1 MRDHLTLAVWTL
13 AVLLCL
19 GLGQARRAGAAPDPP
34 TRSYYAYVC
43 SESEDEVALVRYG
56 PSGLEVVKTIVVG
69 SFPAETEGPHGI
81 GLDPDGRHWYV
92 SLAHGFPFGSVH
104 KYETDTDAWVGD
116 VTLGMFPAT
125 LDVSAT
131 TGLLYVVNFD
141 LHGPMEPSSI
151 SVVETDTMTEVE
163 RIATGIMPHGS
174 RLSSDGTWHYSV
186 SMMSDEVVE
195 TDALAFSVNRTL
207 ALSPEALREQG
218 REASTVAGDGAGWN
232 YGSSLGASARA
243 VQPTWVTRPTAGG
256 KLYVAGNNVSRI
268 FEIDLTS
275 WSVVRTFDTGP
286 GPYNLAVTADEL
298 ALVVTYRSGAAVG
311 FWDLASGRERV
322 RTPTSRTI
330 PHGVALTPD
339 GEYAFVTLEGVG
351 SEPGTV
357 EVYHVGSGER
367 VGAVEVGKQAGGIA
381 FWKTEPLKTKP

>member
-1 MRDHLTLAVWTL
+1 MKEHLTLAVRTL
-13 AVLLCL
+13 AVLSCLVL
-19 GLGQARRAGAAPDPP
+19 GLVIGPARQAGAAPDPP

-125 LDVSAT
+125 LDVSAA

-141 LHGPMEPSSI
+141 LHGPMEPGSI

-163 RIATGIMPHGS
+163 RIPTGIMPHGS
-174 RLSSDGTWHYSV
+174 RLNSDGTWHYSV

-195 TDALAFSVNRTL
+195 TDALAFIVNRTL
-207 ALSPEALREQG
+207 ALSLEAPPGRTGQAGQAGQG
-218 REASTVAGDGAGWN
+218 RDASPSGNAV
-232 YGSSLGASARA
+232 RA
-243 VQPTWVTRPTAGG
+243 VQPTWVTPPTAGG
-256 KLYVAGNNVSRI
+256 KLYVAGNSVSRI
-268 FEIDLTS
+268 FEVDLTS
-275 WSVVRTFDTGP
+275 WSVSRTFDTGP
-286 GPYNLAVTADEL
+286 GPYNLAVTPDEL
-298 ALVVTYRSGAAVG
+298 TLVATYKSGAAVG
-311 FWDLASGRERV
+311 FWDLASGSERV

-367 VGAVEVGKQAGGIA
+367 VGAVDVGKQAGGIA
-381 FWKTEPLKTKP
+381 FWKTEP

>member
-1 MRDHLTLAVWTL
+1 MKEHLTLAVRTL
-13 AVLLCL
+13 AVLSCLVL
-19 GLGQARRAGAAPDPP
+19 GLVIGPARQAGAAPDPP

-125 LDVSAT
+125 LDVSAA

-141 LHGPMEPSSI
+141 LHGPMEPGSI

-163 RIATGIMPHGS
+163 RIPTGIMPHGS
-174 RLSSDGTWHYSV
+174 RLNSDGTWHYSV

-195 TDALAFSVNRTL
+195 TDALAFIQCWNRL
-207 ALSPEALREQG
+207 WNARPMDKLDKAGQAGQAG
-218 REASTVAGDGAGWN
+218 RSWTSWT
-232 YGSSLGASARA
+232 S
-243 VQPTWVTRPTAGG
+243 WTRPRCVAQWQRCEGG
-256 KLYVAGNNVSRI
+256 SANMGHAAHRWRKALCRGQQR
-268 FEIDLTS
+268 FTDL
-275 WSVVRTFDTGP
+275 RG
-286 GPYNLAVTADEL
+286 
-298 ALVVTYRSGAAVG
+298 
-311 FWDLASGRERV
+311 
-322 RTPTSRTI
+322 
-330 PHGVALTPD
+330 
-339 GEYAFVTLEGVG
+339 
-351 SEPGTV
+351 
-357 EVYHVGSGER
+357 
-367 VGAVEVGKQAGGIA
+367 
-381 FWKTEPLKTKP
+381 

>member
-1 MRDHLTLAVWTL
+1 MKEHLTAAVWTL

-19 GLGQARRAGAAPDPP
+19 VLGLVLGPARKAGAAPDPP

-81 GLDPDGRHWYV
+81 GLDPDGKHWYV

-104 KYETDTDAWVGD
+104 KYETDTDTWVGD

-125 LDVSAT
+125 LDVSAA

-163 RIATGIMPHGS
+163 RIPTGVMPHGS

-186 SMMSDEVVE
+186 SMMNDEVVE
-195 TDALAFSVNRTL
+195 TDALAFRVNRTL
-207 ALSPEALREQG
+207 ALSPLTPTGQG
-218 REASTVAGDGAGWN
+218 G
-232 YGSSLGASARA
+232 
-243 VQPTWVTRPTAGG
+243 VQPTWVTPPTAGG
-256 KLYVAGNNVSRI
+256 RLYVAGNNVSQI
-268 FEIDLTS
+268 FEVDLSS
-275 WSVVRTFDTGP
+275 WSVVRTFDTGQ
-286 GPYNLAVTADEL
+286 GPYNLAVTPDEL
-298 ALVVTYRSGAAVG
+298 TLVATYKSGAAVG
-311 FWDLASGRERV
+311 FWDLASGTERV
-322 RTPTSRTI
+322 RASTSRTI
-330 PHGVALTPD
+330 PHGVALTAD

-367 VGAVEVGKQAGGIA
+367 VGAVDVGKQAGGIA
-381 FWKTEPLKTKP
+381 YWKTELP

>member
-19 GLGQARRAGAAPDPP
+19 VLGPARQASAAPDPP

-56 PSGLEVVKTIVVG
+56 PRGLEVVKTVVVG

-104 KYETDTDAWVGD
+104 KYETTTDAWVGD

-163 RIATGIMPHGS
+163 RIPTGIMPHGS

-207 ALSPEALREQG
+207 TLSPEVPRGQGLEVSAL
-218 REASTVAGDGAGWN
+218 GDPAP
-232 YGSSLGASARA
+232 A

-298 ALVVTYRSGAAVG
+298 TLVVTYKSGAAVG

-330 PHGVALTPD
+330 PHGVALSPD

-381 FWKTEPLKTKP
+381 FWKTEP